1 MVERPGQPNIGLL
14 KSSSVDCLE
23 RDIKNSGYRKEDLAA
38 PSIPEL
44 TASNEIDLDKLG
56 ANDLRTTIQYD
67 GMKKDDRLRV
77 RWLGRGTTG
86 KAFDYVGNFYIED
99 KDLPDGLEVS
109 IQNQYLVDAAGGEV
123 FYSYTFQPG
132 SSEEAESLRRFCYI
146 GLRPRLGETLSVLQL
161 VQSHGL
167 IIQPDKLPGA
177 GLTAM
182 VPRYQAM
189 REGDKV
195 TLRVVGYESDGTE
208 DQTWTRQVTVGKT
221 HFDKQAISEVI
232 GRGFFDWIDP
242 GYVLAS
248 YTIDFVDGGQLESPV
263 QRLTVDSD
271 ATLPGYLDK
280 PSIDGYTEGDPL
292 DPSKHPDGLVVK
304 VPEYPGIADSDY
316 IVMLWS
322 IPGGGRQWLPSLR
335 VDPSTRASDSIV
347 FQVDQEIL
355 VESQSSKVSVS
366 FLYGRQGA
374 ALHSQ
379 VLEVNVQRARLPD
392 APTVA
397 KATSDGAANRGLI
410 LAGESTAGVYVDV
423 PAAEVQ
429 EGEVP
434 HVHWWGRTPFG
445 QYIAQEPA
453 SPANPLRFW
462 IPPEYVPANMGKGE
476 KDFTERFDVFYR
488 LTRGDDYVQSQP
500 YKLRIKPL
508 ATSTYPSVRCEGFDD
523 GGVSLAAV
531 PEKGLGLM
539 LDTWTFVA
547 AGQLLTI
554 EMSGVD
560 KASQPVT
567 VIVRD
572 AKAVTVDEANNG
584 IKELL
589 AKDHLRKLKIDDRFT
604 LSARVSFNGGEHFF
618 QFIPYSLP
626 LRN

>member
-1 MVERPGQPNIGLL
+1 M
-14 KSSSVDCLE
+14 
-23 RDIKNSGYRKEDLAA
+23 
-38 PSIPEL
+38 
-44 TASNEIDLDKLG
+44 
-56 ANDLRTTIQYD
+56 
-67 GMKKDDRLRV
+67 
-77 RWLGRGTTG
+77 
-86 KAFDYVGNFYIED
+86 
-99 KDLPDGLEVS
+99 
-109 IQNQYLVDAAGGEV
+109 
-123 FYSYTFQPG
+123 
-132 SSEEAESLRRFCYI
+132 
-146 GLRPRLGETLSVLQL
+146 
-161 VQSHGL
+161 
-167 IIQPDKLPGA
+167 
-177 GLTAM
+177 
-182 VPRYQAM
+182 
-189 REGDKV
+189 
-195 TLRVVGYESDGTE
+195 
-208 DQTWTRQVTVGKT
+208 
-221 HFDKQAISEVI
+221 
-232 GRGFFDWIDP
+232 
-242 GYVLAS
+242 
-248 YTIDFVDGGQLESPV
+248 
-263 QRLTVDSD
+263 
-271 ATLPGYLDK
+271 
-280 PSIDGYTEGDPL
+280 
-292 DPSKHPDGLVVK
+292 
-304 VPEYPGIADSDY
+304 
-316 IVMLWS
+316 
-322 IPGGGRQWLPSLR
+322 
-335 VDPSTRASDSIV
+335 
-347 FQVDQEIL
+347 
-355 VESQSSKVSVS
+355 
-366 FLYGRQGA
+366 
-374 ALHSQ
+374 
-379 VLEVNVQRARLPD
+379 QRARLPD

-560 KASQPVT
+560 KASQPVR

-584 IKELL
+584 VKELL